1 MTIKS
6 IDRSQVGVLL
16 IDAQSYFFDAMAES
30 QEPVLVR
37 IEHLLMLAGGLGL
50 PVLATF
56 EHPADEKGA
65 FPARVERVFPVY
77 GQRLSKHTFDCC
89 REPAIRETIEK
100 TAIKQLIVAG
110 AETDVC
116 VLQSV
121 IGLLKLGLE
130 IFLLEDCVFTSEP
143 DPRSALERMY
153 RSGAIPCTFKIL
165 YYELMI
171 GVGEASQIDRKRLL
185 PSEFLQPEAF
195 PPRCPKPLTEE
206 R

>member
-1 MTIKS
+1 MSIKS

-16 IDAQSYFFDAMAES
+16 IDAQSYFFDVMAES
-30 QEPVLVR
+30 QEPVLAR

-56 EHPADEKGA
+56 EHPVDEKGTL
-65 FPARVERVFPVY
+65 PARLARVFPVH
-77 GQRLSKHTFDCC
+77 GQRLAKHTFDCC
-89 REPAIRETIEK
+89 REPLIIDAIEK
-100 TAIKQLIVAG
+100 TAIKQLVVAG

-121 IGLLKLGLE
+121 IGLLKLRLE
-130 IFLLEDCVFTSEP
+130 IFLLEDCVLTSEP
-143 DPRSALERMY
+143 DPRPALERMY

-165 YYELMI
+165 YYELMA
-171 GVGEASQIDRKRLL
+171 GVGEASKIDHKRSL
-185 PSEFLQPEAF
+185 PSNFMWPEAL
-195 PPRCPKPLTEE
+195 PPRCRKSATEE